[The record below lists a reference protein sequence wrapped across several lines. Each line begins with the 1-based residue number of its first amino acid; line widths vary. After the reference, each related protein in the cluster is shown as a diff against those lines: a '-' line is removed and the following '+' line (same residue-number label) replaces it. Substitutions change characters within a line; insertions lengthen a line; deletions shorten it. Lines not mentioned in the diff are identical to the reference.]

1 MAAAGYVEYEPA
13 TSRFTLPAEHAA
25 AVAAEGGPFFFGGIY
40 EMFPA
45 FMAVFNQV
53 AEVFHKGGGVRQAD
67 YPPAMRDGLERFTAG
82 WFCSDLEVPHKEAIG
97 LDRSYERG
105 FPATLGV
112 GHSLK

>member
-1 MAAAGYVEYEPA
+1 M
-13 TSRFTLPAEHAA
+13 SLPLLALRCPQNNAA

-67 YPPAMRDGLERFTAG
+67 YPPAMWDGLERFTAG
-82 WFCSDLEVPHKEAIG
+82 WFNNLLRP
-97 LDRSYERG
+97 RS
-105 FPATLGV
+105 PT
-112 GHSLK
+112 